1 MCATWRRAMSR
12 SSSAAGAARSTT
24 SARARDARSRRWLPS
39 CARTPGWRCGS
50 RATRRSGARSTSRAW
65 SGATP
70 GSRVT
75 RAGSRA
81 SRGPRRSPPS
91 SRTGARA
98 WWPRGSEPVR
108 PCLLLRGCA
117 GMLFR
122 WTMEFQHRTL
132 EQLLRDQGR
141 IGPDDLRKVKRLQQ
155 ERGERLERLLLDLGF
170 ISEEDLLPLL
180 ATYLG
185 VETVPRRE
193 FPAVPVPLGSLNVKF
208 LKHAKVM
215 PLAQTNGTL
224 RVAMADPADYY
235 TIQALQVATG
245 LVIEPRLAR
254 ERDILEGL
262 DAAYGNG
269 AGADASAS
277 VSAEADVEYLSD
289 DEEDVNHL
297 RDLASE
303 APVIRLVNLLIN
315 RAVEQ
320 RSSDIHIEPFENEL
334 KVRYRIDGVLHDV
347 ETPARRLQ
355 AAIVSRIKIMAKLNI
370 AERRLP
376 QDGRIKLR
384 LLGKE
389 IDLRVSTLPTLYGES
404 VVLRILDRSSIIVN
418 LDSLGFPEETLSQ
431 FSRLITK
438 PYGMVLVTGPTG
450 SGKTTTL
457 YGALDKINSP
467 DKKIITIED
476 PVEYQLLGVNQI
488 HVKPQIGL
496 TFANGLR
503 SIVRQDPD
511 VIMVGEIRDFETAEI
526 AIQAALTGHLV
537 FSTLHTNDAAGAV
550 SRLLEMGVED
560 YLLASSLLGV
570 LAQRLVRT
578 VCQKCREPAE
588 MAAEVMREITGGN
601 GDAVQVVTGR
611 GCAERG
617 QTRFRGRQA
626 IFELLLLN
634 DRVRQLIL
642 KRASADAIKDAAVEL
657 GMTTLRDDGW
667 RKVRAGITTVSEGA
681 RVTQEEA

>member
-1 MCATWRRAMSR
+1 
-12 SSSAAGAARSTT
+12 
-24 SARARDARSRRWLPS
+24 
-39 CARTPGWRCGS
+39 
-50 RATRRSGARSTSRAW
+50 
-65 SGATP
+65 
-70 GSRVT
+70 
-75 RAGSRA
+75 
-81 SRGPRRSPPS
+81 
-91 SRTGARA
+91 
-98 WWPRGSEPVR
+98 
-108 PCLLLRGCA
+108 
-117 GMLFR
+117 
-122 WTMEFQHRTL
+122 MELQHRTL
-132 EQLLRDQGR
+132 EQLLLEQGR
-141 IGPDDLRKVKRLQQ
+141 LSQDDLRKVKRLQQ

-185 VETVPRRE
+185 IEPVHRRD
-193 FPAVPVPLGSLNVKF
+193 FPTAPVPLDGLNLKF
-208 LKHAKVM
+208 LKHAKVL

-224 RVAMADPADYY
+224 TVAMSDPADYY
-235 TIQALQVATG
+235 TIQGLQLATG
-245 LVIEPRLAR
+245 LQVEPRLAR
-254 ERDILEGL
+254 ERDVLEALETIYGGG
-262 DAAYGNG
+262 AA
-269 AGADASAS
+269 AGGTAEEPADA
-277 VSAEADVEYLSD
+277 EIEYFGD
-289 DEEDVNHL
+289 DEEDVDHL

-303 APVIRLVNLLIN
+303 APVIRFVNLLIS

-320 RSSDIHIEPFENEL
+320 RASDIHIEPFENEL

-347 ETPARRLQ
+347 EAPARRLQ

-384 LLGKE
+384 LMGRE

-404 VVLRILDRSSIIVN
+404 VVLRILDRSSIVVN
-418 LDSLGFPEETLSQ
+418 LDSLGFPEDTLTQ
-431 FSRLITK
+431 FNRLITK
-438 PYGMVLVTGPTG
+438 PYGMILVTGPTG

-476 PVEYQLLGVNQI
+476 PVEYQLFGVNQI

-511 VIMVGEIRDFETAEI
+511 VIMVGEIRDAETAEI

-570 LAQRLVRT
+570 LAQRLVRK
-578 VCQKCREPAE
+578 VCEKCRRSA
-588 MAAEVMREITGGN
+588 EITPTVQRELGGD
-601 GDAVQVVTGR
+601 GTPAQVYEGTGCED
-611 GCAERG
+611 CA
-617 QTRFRGRQA
+617 QTGYRGRSG
-626 IFELLLLN
+626 IFELLLVN
-634 DRVRQLIL
+634 DVIRPLIL
-642 KRASADAIKDAAVEL
+642 KRSSADIIKDASVQQ
-657 GMTTLRDDGW
+657 GMRTLREDGW
-667 RKVRAGITTVSEGA
+667 QKVRTGVTTVAEVV
-681 RVTQEEA
+681 RVTQEEV